1 MELIKINEAYNLTD
15 VLDNGW
21 SVQGQVIKENNGVIN
36 INFQVSEVTNTEHIH
51 IGNYNYNIPN
61 EELSQN
67 ISVNYN
73 CNQENE
79 NKFVNYSENI
89 IDQVLEQL
97 NISLEK

>member
-61 EELSQN
+61 KELSQN

-79 NKFVNYSENI
+79 NKFVDYSENI